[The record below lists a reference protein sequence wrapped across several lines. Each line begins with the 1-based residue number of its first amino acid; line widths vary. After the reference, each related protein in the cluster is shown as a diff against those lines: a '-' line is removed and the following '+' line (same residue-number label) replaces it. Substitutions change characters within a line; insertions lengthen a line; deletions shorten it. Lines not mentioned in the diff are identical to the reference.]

1 MRQNGG
7 VDRAGFRIGYKR
19 FRRLAVKSMEP
30 YEIRSG
36 GVNQFAVHQ
45 NPRLKNEKSGLEL
58 LSLGGQNQAAI
69 KTLYLF
75 AFLTLGLP
83 VFFYTKKA
91 STGPAE
97 A

>member
-1 MRQNGG
+1 
-7 VDRAGFRIGYKR
+7 
-19 FRRLAVKSMEP
+19 
-30 YEIRSG
+30 
-36 GVNQFAVHQ
+36 VHQ

-58 LSLGGQNQAAI
+58 LSLDGQNQAAI